1 MTMDAGLLLQY
12 ALVAMAVAASAG
24 YVFKRQW
31 PAAVRRLRVA
41 CAVPLLRAGR
51 APWLRRAG
59 RWVAPPV
66 QGNGGACGSGCDGCR
81 PARV

>member
-1 MTMDAGLLLQY
+1 MTMGAGLLLQY
-12 ALVAMAVAASAG
+12 VLVALAVAASAA

-31 PAAVRRLRVA
+31 PGAVRRLRVA

-59 RWVAPPV
+59 RWIAPPV
-66 QGNGGACGSGCDGCR
+66 QGTGGACGSGCDGCG
-81 PARV
+81 PA